1 MPINKVFKYATK
13 SLLIASILIL
23 NSTNSLAA
31 ETTDKTTQPT
41 KPTGEGLIK
50 ITDIEIIGNKALD
63 TPTLLSMLTI
73 KIGDEITKTA
83 LTRQVRDL
91 FATGYFADVVID
103 TTKYL
108 DGTKV
113 TIKVTENPILK
124 DVVFSGNNSIPS
136 ATLRK
141 FFEPQ
146 IGKVMSVES
155 IDQAAKAVNEEYKKQ
170 GYILARINN
179 IDDKEDGTLVIS
191 IIEGEID
198 NVTVAGNTVTNSVV
212 ITRGLKS
219 KPGAVFNTLKMQ
231 KDYQYLYNLG
241 IFEDV
246 SVTPEPST
254 TSPDKVSLK
263 INVRE
268 GRSGTFG
275 ISGGTSNL
283 SGLFVGVSISLKNF
297 QGMNRKLT
305 LSGQFGQLQTN
316 YTLSYFDPWI
326 DDNRTSLGFDA
337 SQRTTNNLYAKFT
350 ENRTLFDV
358 IVGRPITD
366 ELGVSFV
373 AKTELVTI
381 ASTSDGTPVT
391 SKTISGTPSDRIN
404 TLSAIVA
411 YDTRDIKR
419 KAHQGLYTRFGVD
432 KAGGIFGGDAN
443 FTRYNI
449 SNTIFVPT
457 TDTQTLIFNV
467 QYATISGLYGQTEKF
482 YVGGS
487 TTLRG
492 YPDLAFSGDNMILS
506 TLEYTFPLFTKSLDG
521 AVFVDAGAIYNNAN
535 PTTIFHTSYGFGIRF
550 DTPIAPIRIDYAIPN
565 DPGYPSKIEFGIG
578 SRF

>member
-31 ETTDKTTQPT
+31 ETTDKTIQPT

-50 ITDIEIIGNKALD
+50 ITDIEITGNKALD

-103 TTKYL
+103 TNKYL

-283 SGLFVGVSISLKNF
+283 SGLFLGVSISLKNF

-381 ASTSDGTPVT
+381 ASTSDGTPVE

-521 AVFVDAGAIYNNAN
+521 AVFVDAGAIYNNLN
-535 PTTIFHTSYGFGIRF
+535 PAITFHTSYGFGIRF

-565 DPGYPSKIEFGIG
+565 DPGYSSKIEFGIG